1 MAEEEKKEDEE
12 EEEGLARR
20 SKRRDR
26 ELAESPDDW
35 FFSPF
40 REIDSVFEDL
50 DRTLDRFFGRPRR
63 SRSRRSGIMP
73 SGRAPVTDLR
83 DLGNKYQVEAEMPG
97 LDKDDIEIELRDDN
111 IVIDGEKTEEREEEG
126 EDYLK
131 KERGYTSFHRQLPL
145 PDEVKPEEIGAS
157 LENGILTIDLPKK
170 ETEEKKGKKIEIE

>member
-1 MAEEEKKEDEE
+1 MAEEKEEKEEKK

-20 SKRRDR
+20 SRREDR
-26 ELAESPDDW
+26 SPAESPDEW

-50 DRTLDRFFGRPRR
+50 DRTLNRFFGRPRR
-63 SRSRRSGIMP
+63 SRRSGMMP
-73 SGRAPVTDLR
+73 SGRTPVTDLR
-83 DLGNKYQVEAEMPG
+83 DLGDRYQVEAEMPG

-126 EDYLK
+126 EDFLRR
-131 KERGYTSFHRQLPL
+131 ERGYTSFHRQLPI
-145 PDEVKPEEIGAS
+145 PDEVKPEDIAAS

-170 ETEEKKGKKIEIE
+170 EPEKKEGKKIEIE